1 MGVGLKLLLPLFG
14 VYAAAFASSS
24 AFAQESFYQGKRL
37 TLLINFAP
45 GGPTDIEGRLLARH
59 VGKHIPGKPAIIVQ
73 NMDGA
78 GGAVGTNY
86 LGEVA
91 PKDGTYFGYLTGPAW
106 RYVSVKEKS
115 RVDFLTY
122 NVVAYQPGTTVY
134 YVRTDIAP
142 GIRSASDILK
152 AREVVIGGLAADSSK
167 DLLQRLTMDLLGV
180 KYRYVTGYKGN
191 AGARLALQRGEI
203 SMFAESPPGYRSIV
217 EPGIVAKGEAV
228 PLFYDPGWN
237 GTRYAEPAQVKG
249 LPMKPFHEFYRE
261 VKGHEPSGKAWEIYR
276 HILAINGAM
285 QRMVVFPPGVP
296 KAAMDAVREGIR
308 QLETDKEF
316 AADAEKS
323 VGFVPDYEASENV
336 QDLVRKALSVPAE
349 DKEWIENYIRNA
361 PR

>member
-1 MGVGLKLLLPLFG
+1 MPAFVKHAAVVLAAGLIL
-14 VYAAAFASSS
+14 SSN
-24 AFAQESFYQGKRL
+24 ALGQEDFYRNKRL

-59 VGKHIPGKPAIIVQ
+59 IGKHIPGHPTIIVQ

-122 NVVAYQPGTTVY
+122 HVIAYQPGTSIY

-142 GIRSASDILK
+142 GIKTAADIVK
-152 AREVVIGGLAADSSK
+152 AQNLVIGGLAADSSK

-180 KYRYVTGYKGN
+180 KYKYVTGYKGN

-203 SMFAESPPGYRSIV
+203 SMFSESPPGYRSIV
-217 EPGIVAKGEAV
+217 APGIVAKGEAI
-228 PLFYDPGWN
+228 PLYYDPGWN
-237 GTRYAEPAQVKG
+237 GTRYGQPAQVRG
-249 LPMKPFHEFYRE
+249 LDMKPFNEFAKQATGRE
-261 VKGHEPSGKAWEIYR
+261 PAGKLWDIYR
-276 HILAINGAM
+276 HILAIHGAM

-296 KAAMDAVREGIR
+296 KAAMDALRESIR
-308 QLETDKEF
+308 KLVSDPEF
-316 AADAEKS
+316 AADAEKT
-323 VGFVPDYEASENV
+323 VGFVPDYVAGENV
-336 QDLVRKALSVPAE
+336 QAEVNRALSVPAE
-349 DKEWIENYIRNA
+349 DKEWIANYIANA